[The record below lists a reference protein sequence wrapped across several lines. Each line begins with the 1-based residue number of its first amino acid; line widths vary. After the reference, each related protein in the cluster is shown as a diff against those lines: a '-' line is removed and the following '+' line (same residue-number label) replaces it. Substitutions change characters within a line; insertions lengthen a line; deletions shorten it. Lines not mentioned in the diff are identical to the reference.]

1 MVLGFKK
8 SEGLGTDFYPD
19 CILCL
24 LRPFSLVV
32 KIHSLSSFVGE
43 ERPSSADD
51 SAQNAKAGEMCD
63 STLCKQ
69 EQLFP
74 FKVLYTG
81 AVEQSSQ

>member
-19 CILCL
+19 ILCL
-24 LRPFSLVV
+24 LRPFSLDV
-32 KIHSLSSFVGE
+32 KSHSVSFVGE

-74 FKVLYTG
+74 FKILYTR
-81 AVEQSSQ
+81 AVEQSNQ